1 MSLTDSDRIIEL
13 GGQAGVPIML
23 DSDGNLVSPTEI
35 WVYTTTSDV
44 DEEIHATAL
53 TSDDSAE
60 MNMNKI
66 AATNKWIA
74 AFNRNPNLIDTAGV
88 WTEITE

>member
-13 GGQAGVPIML
+13 GNKAGFPIML
-23 DSDGNLVSPTEI
+23 DSDGKLVSPTEI
-35 WVYTTTSDV
+35 WVYTTTSNV

-53 TSDDSAE
+53 TADDSAE
-60 MNMNKI
+60 MHMNRL
-66 AATNKWIA
+66 ANDGKWIT
-74 AFNRNPNLIDTAGV
+74 AFNRDPKLIDTAGV